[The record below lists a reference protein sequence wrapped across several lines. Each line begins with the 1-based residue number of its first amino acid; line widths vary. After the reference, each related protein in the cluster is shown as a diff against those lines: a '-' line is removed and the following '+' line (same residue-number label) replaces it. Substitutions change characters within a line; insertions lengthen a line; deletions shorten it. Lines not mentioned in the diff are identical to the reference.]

1 MSFSND
7 PFYALYCNYMTQ
19 TRFDGLAEKVG
30 NVGELIGD
38 WMYAHAINITIILI
52 GAWILRRFSAKITS
66 SLLRHTIRSDMF
78 PTKGAREKRL
88 KTLSSMANAVAQVA
102 ISILAAILII
112 GEINPNY
119 ANVLFASAGLLTV
132 AIGFGAKDLIND
144 FVTGIFIISEGQ
156 YRVGD
161 AIEIAGVSGVVEAV
175 TVRTTVLRDLDGN
188 VHYVPNGDI
197 VVATNKTLGFSR
209 INENIA
215 FAADTDIERLTHV
228 INHVGEELAANP
240 DYKNKIK
247 EAPHVAQV
255 VGYGPTGVVIKVTAT
270 TGESDKVTIKSDMY
284 RELHKAFAK
293 NDIQVA
299 LQPAPATPNKKK

>member
-1 MSFSND
+1 MLYT
-7 PFYALYCNYMTQ
+7 YAYMTQ
-19 TRFDGLAEKVG
+19 TRFDGIAEKVG
-30 NVGELIGD
+30 NVGHLVGD
-38 WMYAHAINITIILI
+38 WLYLHAINIIIILVI
-52 GAWILRRFSAKITS
+52 AWILRRFSAKILT
-66 SLLRHTIRSDMF
+66 SLLGRTIRSDMF

-88 KTLSSMANAVAQVA
+88 KTLTSMANAVAQVGISLVA
-102 ISILAAILII
+102 IILIL

-132 AIGFGAKDLIND
+132 AVGFGAKDLIND

-161 AIEIAGVSGVVEAV
+161 AVEIAGVSGVVEAV

-197 VVATNKTLGFSR
+197 TVATNKTLGYSR

-215 FAADTDIERLTHV
+215 FDAKTDIQRVTHV
-228 INHVGEELAANP
+228 INHVGEEMAASL
-240 DYKNKIK
+240 DFKHKLK

-255 VGYGPTGVVIKVTAT
+255 VGYGPTGLIIKVTAK
-270 TGESDKVTIKSDMY
+270 TGESDKVAVRSAMY
-284 RELHKAFAK
+284 EQLHKAFARNNIK
-293 NDIQVA
+293 VA
-299 LQPAPATPNKKK
+299 LQPAAPAPSKK

>member
-1 MSFSND
+1 
-7 PFYALYCNYMTQ
+7 MTQ
-19 TRFDGLAEKVG
+19 TRLDGLAEKVG
-30 NVGELIGD
+30 NVGHLVGD
-38 WMYAHAINITIILI
+38 WLYLHAVNITIILV
-52 GAWILRRFSAKITS
+52 GAWILRHFSAKILS
-66 SLLRHTIRSDMF
+66 SLLKNTIRSDMF

-88 KTLSSMANAVAQVA
+88 KTLSSMANAIAQVSISA
-102 ISILAAILII
+102 IAVILIL

-132 AIGFGAKDLIND
+132 AVGFGAKDLIND

-161 AIEIAGVSGVVEAV
+161 AVEIAGVTGVVQAV

-215 FAADTDIERLTHV
+215 FAPDTDIDRLTHV
-228 INHVGEELAANP
+228 INHVGEELVANP
-240 DYKNKIK
+240 DFKNKIK
-247 EAPHVAQV
+247 EAPHMAQV
-255 VGYGPTGVVIKVTAT
+255 VGYGPTGVIIKITAT
-270 TGESDKVTIKSDMY
+270 IGESDKPAIKSKMY
-284 RELHKAFAK
+284 QELHKAFAK
-293 NDIQVA
+293 NNIVVA
-299 LQPAPATPNKKK
+299 SQPLPVMIPGKK

>member
-1 MSFSND
+1 
-7 PFYALYCNYMTQ
+7 MTT
-19 TRFDGLAEKVG
+19 TRFDGLAEKAG
-30 NVGELIGD
+30 NVGHLLGD
-38 WMYAHAINITIILI
+38 WLYLHAVNITIILVA
-52 GAWILRRFSAKITS
+52 AWVLRHFSVKILS

-88 KTLSSMANAVAQVA
+88 KTLTSMANAVTQVG
-102 ISILAAILII
+102 ISIVAVILIL

-132 AIGFGAKDLIND
+132 AVGFGAKDLIND

-161 AIEIAGVSGVVEAV
+161 AVEIAGVSGVVEAV

-197 VVATNKTLGFSR
+197 TVATNKTLGFSR

-215 FAADTDIERLTHV
+215 FDASTDIERVTHV
-228 INHVGEELAANP
+228 INHVGEEMAT
-240 DYKNKIK
+240 DTEFKNKMK

-255 VGYGPTGVVIKVTAT
+255 VGYGPTGLIIKVTAT
-270 TGESDKVTIKSDMY
+270 TGESDKPAVKSALY
-284 RELHKAFAK
+284 QRLHKAFAK
-293 NDIQVA
+293 NDIKVA
-299 LQPAPATPNKKK
+299 LQPAPPAPVKK

>member
-1 MSFSND
+1 MVYTGS
-7 PFYALYCNYMTQ
+7 YMTQ
-19 TRFDGLAEKVG
+19 TPVDGLAERVSRA
-30 NVGELIGD
+30 VHHLGD
-38 WMYAHAINITIILI
+38 WLYDHGIDILIILI
-52 GAWILRRFSAKITS
+52 GAWILRHFSAKIINN
-66 SLLRHTIRSDMF
+66 LLRHTLRSDMF

-88 KTLSSMANAVAQVA
+88 KTLSSMTNAIVQIAISGVA
-102 ISILAAILII
+102 IILII
-112 GEINPNY
+112 GIINPNS
-119 ANVLFASAGLLTV
+119 ANALFASAGLITV
-132 AIGFGAKDLIND
+132 ALGFGAKDLIND
-144 FVTGIFIISEGQ
+144 FITGIFIISEGQ

-161 AIEIAGVSGVVEAV
+161 SVEIAGVSGVVEAV

-197 VVATNKTLGFSR
+197 IVATNKTQGYSL

-215 FAADTDIERLTHV
+215 FAPDTDIERLTHV

-255 VGYGPTGVVIKVTAT
+255 VGYGPTGVILKVTSKV
-270 TGESDKVTIKSDMY
+270 GESDKFAIKSDMY

-293 NDIQVA
+293 NDIKVA
-299 LQPAPATPNKKK
+299 LQPVPVAVPAKK

>member
-1 MSFSND
+1 M
-7 PFYALYCNYMTQ
+7 AT

-30 NVGELIGD
+30 NVGHLLGD
-38 WMYAHAINITIILI
+38 WLYLHAVNITIILVT
-52 GAWILRRFSAKITS
+52 AWVLRHFSAKILS
-66 SLLRHTIRSDMF
+66 GMLKHTIRSDMF

-88 KTLSSMANAVAQVA
+88 KTLSSMANAVTQVG
-102 ISILAAILII
+102 ITLVAAILIL

-132 AIGFGAKDLIND
+132 ALGFGAKDLIND

-161 AIEIAGVSGVVEAV
+161 AVEIAGVSGVVEAV

-197 VVATNKTLGFSR
+197 TVATNKTLGFSR

-215 FAADTDIERLTHV
+215 FDPKTDIERVTHV
-228 INHVGEELAANP
+228 IDHVGEEMAASAEF
-240 DYKNKIK
+240 KNKLK

-255 VGYGPTGVVIKVTAT
+255 VGYGPTGLIIKVTAT
-270 TGESDKVTIKSDMY
+270 TGESDKPAIKSAMY
-284 RELHKAFAK
+284 KQLHKAFAK
-293 NDIQVA
+293 NDIVVA
-299 LQPAPATPNKKK
+299 LQPAPAKK